1 MKKQKGETFML
12 KSKSKLR
19 VISLLLMIVMLIGTF
34 NFHTITVKAA
44 KADKKVLVLIQN
56 KKKWVASENI
66 VVRSPENN
74 LMLKA
79 NTISKK
85 LGFTYKKV
93 DSKKFTISSGSNV
106 LTFTKGAKDYQYKTK
121 SSNKK
126 YKNTYTPY
134 TAKIDGTSYN
144 LIPYNSLSKLLN
156 VKYFPTKGTEYSKYG
171 YTGVIVLS
179 HTEKISE
186 LPKTTSVLDEKGKD
200 FFIPT
205 SFPTPSPTPTPKP
218 SGDTIN
224 IGGVDVPVVSDGF
237 KNPSDTNGGLFGD
250 DTKDGSHLY
259 YDATKKFNS
268 YIQSAIEDIG
278 EYVEAD
284 AAKIMYLDD
293 FISISFFGDHT
304 NQQAMTLSKNGSQY
318 ELTLKTAIY
327 NGSKYD
333 KVAQNS
339 LKLLLA
345 SFTNQIDSLYKA
357 IYSEWEG
364 NNDYGI
370 NKESFVTIGS
380 CKVKY
385 VSGGTYVIKAK

>member
-1 MKKQKGETFML
+1 ML

-218 SGDTIN
+218 SGDTIIT
-224 IGGVDVPVVSDGF
+224 IGGVDVPTVGEGF
-237 KNPSDTNGGLFGD
+237 KKPSDTSNGKFGD
-250 DTKDGSHLY
+250 DTDNNHPF
-259 YDATKKFNS
+259 YDSAKNFDK
-268 YIQSAIEDIG
+268 YIQQAMSDLGIN
-278 EYVEAD
+278 VPAD
-284 AAKIMYLDD
+284 ASKVIINGDT
-293 FISISFFGDHT
+293 ISISPYGSHSQRQSMSLT
-304 NQQAMTLSKNGSQY
+304 KNSGSNQY
-318 ELTLKTAIY
+318 ELVLKTRLKGHDQATID
-327 NGSKYD
+327 N
-333 KVAQNS
+333 NS
-339 LKLLLA
+339 LKLLIA
-345 SFTNQIDSLYKA
+345 AFTNDVNTLYNA
-357 IYSEWEG
+357 IYSHWED

-385 VSGGTYVIKAK
+385 VSSNGQGYGTYIIKSK

>member
-1 MKKQKGETFML
+1 ML

-218 SGDTIN
+218 SGDTVN
-224 IGGVDVPVVSDGF
+224 IGGVDIPTVSEGF
-237 KNPSDTNGGLFGD
+237 KDPSNTNDGAFGNDDKTNGIYD
-250 DTKDGSHLY
+250 Y
-259 YDATKKFNS
+259 YDATQKFGKDYIKKAMS
-268 YIQSAIEDIG
+268 DLGIDL
-278 EYVEAD
+278 
-284 AAKIMYLDD
+284 LDD
-293 FISISFFGDHT
+293 VATVVYTDDYISISPYGDST
-304 NQQAMTLSKNGSQY
+304 NRQSMSLSKENNQY
-318 ELTLKTAIY
+318 KLTLMTKLKGHDQAEI
-327 NGSKYD
+327 D
-333 KVAQNS
+333 KNS

-345 SFTNQIDSLYKA
+345 AFTNDVNTLYNA
-357 IYSEWEG
+357 IYSHWEE
-364 NNDYGI
+364 NNNYGI
-370 NKESFVTIGS
+370 NKESFTTIGP

-385 VSGGTYVIKAK
+385 VSSNGQGYGTYIIKSK